1 MTRMV
6 EMTKMSSVDQMT
18 LDGSGGLPEG
28 GLDGSSGVDCA
39 CGQDGLGD
47 RDRLNELHDLHG
59 PDHYDISQDLRDL
72 NGLNALDNLDGLDKV
87 DASDGLDTLVG
98 VESGH

>member
-1 MTRMV
+1 MV

-28 GLDGSSGVDCA
+28 GLDGSSGLDCV

-47 RDRLNELHDLHG
+47 KTAKM
-59 PDHYDISQDLRDL
+59 
-72 NGLNALDNLDGLDKV
+72 NAMTYMAQIIETSRKIYV
-87 DASDGLDTLVG
+87 I
-98 VESGH
+98 